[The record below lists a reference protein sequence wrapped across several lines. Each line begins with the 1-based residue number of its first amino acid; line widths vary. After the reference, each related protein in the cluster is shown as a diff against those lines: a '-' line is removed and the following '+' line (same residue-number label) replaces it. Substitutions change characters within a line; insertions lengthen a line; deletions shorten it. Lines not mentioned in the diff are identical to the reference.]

1 MAARGY
7 FNLTFRNCFLWYLN
21 HHQRGYLNL
30 LNSTEKMLH
39 PVFITIDHNRV
50 NTIGGKLDVSS
61 WKGVWETLDL
71 EIIIACI
78 SYPFKYRHL
87 VII

>member
-1 MAARGY
+1 M
-7 FNLTFRNCFLWYLN
+7 
-21 HHQRGYLNL
+21 NL

-78 SYPFKYRHL
+78 SYPFKYRTPCNNL
-87 VII
+87 MKEMTDEDN